1 MVSEPQLPE
10 DLSPIL
16 RHLEAAYPNEG
27 CGLLLRNAASGRWR
41 VHPMRNAYD
50 EYRARDPAGYPR
62 TSRTAYV
69 FDSREQLRVWE
80 TAEAA
85 GERVACVF
93 HSHTDAGAYFST
105 EDRAMAAPNGEP
117 LYPGMLYLVV
127 AVDRAKAT
135 AAKLFCWDGADFSE
149 RPVQLTE

>member
-50 EYRARDPAGYPR
+50 EYRARDPAAYPR

-80 TAEAA
+80 MAEAA

-93 HSHTDAGAYFST
+93 HSHTDAGPISPRKIEQWPRLMESRCTQGCST
-105 EDRAMAAPNGEP
+105 S
-117 LYPGMLYLVV
+117 L
-127 AVDRAKAT
+127 
-135 AAKLFCWDGADFSE
+135 
-149 RPVQLTE
+149 

>member
-10 DLSPIL
+10 DLRPIF
-16 RHLEAAYPNEG
+16 RHLEATYPNEG
-27 CGLLLRNAASGRWR
+27 CGVLLRNPASGRWR
-41 VHPMRNAYD
+41 VQPMRNAYD
-50 EYRARDPAGYPR
+50 EYRARDAAGYPR

-69 FDSREQLRVWE
+69 FDSREQRRVWE

-93 HSHTDAGAYFST
+93 HSHVDAGAYFSA

-117 LYPGMLYLVV
+117 LHPGMTYLVV
-127 AVDRAKAT
+127 AVDGGKAT
-135 AAKLFCWDGADFSE
+135 AAKLFWWDGANFRE
-149 RPVQLTE
+149 RPVQMME

>member
-27 CGLLLRNAASGRWR
+27 CGVILRNPTGRWR
-41 VHPMRNAYD
+41 VQPMRNAYD

-80 TAEAA
+80 MAEAA
-85 GERVACVF
+85 GEDVACVF

-117 LYPGMLYLVV
+117 LLPGMAYLVV
-127 AVDRAKAT
+127 AVDRGKAT
-135 AAKLFCWDGADFSE
+135 AVKLFWWDGADFSE
-149 RPVQLTE
+149 RSVRVTE